1 MNPYYYQP
9 GMPIQHLPQQT
20 EPKIYPCVVDSP
32 EQLSTIPPMPNT
44 VYLGLSRDGGSIFQR
59 RMNNDG
65 LMQMLLNMFM
75 QGQFRNHPLMAT
87 VNQMMA
93 GKTPE
98 QQRQTIINVARSRG
112 FDLNQLPP
120 ELLRSAGLT
129 QQ

>member
-1 MNPYYYQP
+1 
-9 GMPIQHLPQQT
+9 
-20 EPKIYPCVVDSP
+20 
-32 EQLSTIPPMPNT
+32 
-44 VYLGLSRDGGSIFQR
+44 
-59 RMNNDG
+59 
-65 LMQMLLNMFM
+65 M

-120 ELLRSAGLT
+120 ELLRSAGLN